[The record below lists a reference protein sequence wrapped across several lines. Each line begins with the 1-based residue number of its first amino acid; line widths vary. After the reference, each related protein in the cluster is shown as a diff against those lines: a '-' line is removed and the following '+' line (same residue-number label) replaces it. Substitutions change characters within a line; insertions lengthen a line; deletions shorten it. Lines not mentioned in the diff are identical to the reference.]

1 MIIMKCTQD
10 EKKMKVGFCM
20 EGKAR
25 KGTIVL
31 MTFLLAIGTG
41 IIAIGVGSV
50 SISVP
55 EIVQTLFQTS
65 STSVHET
72 IIVDIRLPRVLLAM
86 IVGANI
92 AISGALL
99 QAVMGNPLADPG
111 LTGVTSGAAVCVLI
125 IFLVAPEY
133 THLIPLAA
141 FTGGLIAATIV
152 YALAW
157 KKNGIS
163 PITIILAGVAVNAIA
178 GGATGY
184 LSILYSDRLP
194 SALQWLNGSL
204 AAKGTNS
211 LMLVLPYA
219 IVGWMLAIFAVRKA
233 NIIRMGDQVALNL
246 GESVNRIRI
255 LLSLLAVF
263 LTAISVAAI
272 GMIGFVGLIV
282 PHIARLLVGSNYTY
296 LLPMSMALG
305 ALILLL
311 ADTAGRTLFAPL
323 EIPAGILM
331 AIIGGPYFLFLMRRR
346 LL

>member
-1 MIIMKCTQD
+1 MKEGLD
-10 EKKMKVGFCM
+10 MKFKMG
-20 EGKAR
+20 
-25 KGTIVL
+25 KGTIVIF
-31 MTFLLAIGTG
+31 TFILAIVTG
-41 IIAIGVGSV
+41 IVAIGLGSVQIAIPD
-50 SISVP
+50 IL
-55 EIVQTLFQTS
+55 QTLFQTS

-72 IIVDIRLPRVLLAM
+72 IILDIRLPRVLLAM
-86 IVGANI
+86 VVGANI

-111 LTGVTSGAAVCVLI
+111 LTGVTSGAAVFVLI

-133 THLIPLAA
+133 TNYIPLAA
-141 FTGGLIAATIV
+141 FIGGLLAATIV

-163 PITIILAGVAVNAIA
+163 PITIILAGVAVNAVC
-178 GGATGY
+178 GGVTGY

-204 AAKGTNS
+204 AAKGNNS
-211 LMLVLPYA
+211 LMMVLPYA
-219 IVGWMLAIFAVRKA
+219 IVGWILAIFAIRKA
-233 NIIRMGDQVALNL
+233 NIIRMGDQVAANL
-246 GESVNRIRI
+246 GENVNRIRI

-263 LTAISVAAI
+263 LTAVSVAAI
-272 GMIGFVGLIV
+272 GMIGFVGLVV

-305 ALILLL
+305 ALVLLV
-311 ADTAGRTLFAPL
+311 ADTGGRTLFSPM

-331 AIIGGPYFLFLMRRR
+331 AMIGGPYFLYLMRRSV
-346 LL
+346 L

>member
-1 MIIMKCTQD
+1 MICECHDESRGCMKGQLH
-10 EKKMKVGFCM
+10 K
-20 EGKAR
+20 R
-25 KGTIVL
+25 TIVII
-31 MTFLLAIGTG
+31 TFLLVIIAGIVAIGL
-41 IIAIGVGSV
+41 GSV
-50 SISVP
+50 RIMIP
-55 EIVQTLFQTS
+55 EILQTLFQTS

-72 IIVDIRLPRVLLAM
+72 IILDIRLPRVLLAM

-92 AISGALL
+92 AIAGALL
-99 QAVMGNPLADPG
+99 QAVVGNPLADPG

-133 THLIPLAA
+133 TQFIPVAA
-141 FTGGLIAATIV
+141 FVGGLISATIV
-152 YALAW
+152 YSLAW
-157 KKNGIS
+157 KRSGIS

-211 LMLVLPYA
+211 LMMVLPYA
-219 IVGWMLAIFAVRKA
+219 VVGWILSIFAVRKA
-233 NIIRMGDQVALNL
+233 NIIRMGDQVAANL
-246 GESVNRIRI
+246 GENVNKIRI

-305 ALILLL
+305 ALILLV
-311 ADTAGRTLFAPL
+311 ADTGGRTLFAPL

-331 AIIGGPYFLFLMRRR
+331 AMIGGPYFLYLMRRSV
-346 LL
+346 L